1 MKRFPARSPTAHVQS
16 GFLSASWGEL
26 ISSGPGTHRHLFNPG
41 RDQAFLASASGR
53 SAALFFVLVRT
64 KTIVVAVGS
73 QCAAIGGDILDY
85 AGCRASTGSP
95 RTEAPALPAL
105 GLPPFWGRLG
115 RPSRPW
121 YGCLTTYVHDL
132 GAKPGGKA
140 LPLFFD
146 ASGEFY
152 QLCYPIAP
160 LMAARSLADAI
171 SAPELPAPGLVFG
184 SLYHGA

>member
-26 ISSGPGTHRHLFNPG
+26 ISSGPGTHRHLFNPA

-53 SAALFFVLVRT
+53 SADLFFVPVRP

-95 RTEAPALPAL
+95 RTETPALPA
-105 GLPPFWGRLG
+105 PRF
-115 RPSRPW
+115 
-121 YGCLTTYVHDL
+121 C
-132 GAKPGGKA
+132 
-140 LPLFFD
+140 
-146 ASGEFY
+146 
-152 QLCYPIAP
+152 
-160 LMAARSLADAI
+160 
-171 SAPELPAPGLVFG
+171 PAPQPVIREAPSPSEYAAFG
-184 SLYHGA
+184 AEGVGFGRRPFCFCRRLRPKI